1 MFFKKT
7 KPKVGSRIK
16 HPKKHRNR
24 IPDDRMCSE
33 CEYSDYIKGIRIKDC
48 IYICKK
54 NPECPV
60 KMGSILHAQHKNCKK
75 NKEEQYN
82 KRGRR

>member
-7 KPKVGSRIK
+7 NQKARGRIENQ
-16 HPKKHRNR
+16 KKHRNR

-33 CEYSDYIKGIRIKDC
+33 CEHSDYIKGVRIKDC

-54 NPECPV
+54 NPKCPV
-60 KMGSILHAQHKNCKK
+60 KMGSILHAQHKNRRK

-82 KRGRR
+82 KRGHK